1 MLKFFG
7 NIVAFKTTCL
17 RKDDVPP
24 KSERDDMLFCKSHVL
39 VPAIDAFTDG
49 RIDLIF
55 SWFDAFQVHGDNMGK
70 DENGD
75 TEQRDKLLLRLLK
88 TPPQPRPKRDRG
100 KEQSTQIGVKRANV
114 GKRAPSA

>member
-1 MLKFFG
+1 
-7 NIVAFKTTCL
+7 
-17 RKDDVPP
+17 
-24 KSERDDMLFCKSHVL
+24 
-39 VPAIDAFTDG
+39 
-49 RIDLIF
+49 
-55 SWFDAFQVHGDNMGK
+55 MGK